1 MGGRV
6 EKEGCFRHLGQRTW
20 ALRWISYAEASSNET
35 VRQNVQST
43 EKIVNQQLKDKEDNL
58 KNNTVFNRNSIM
70 WGEYNTW
77 AWESKPVLF

>member
-35 VRQNVQST
+35 ARQNVQST
-43 EKIVNQQLKDKEDNL
+43 EKIVNQQLKNNEDN
-58 KNNTVFNRNSIM
+58 
-70 WGEYNTW
+70 
-77 AWESKPVLF
+77 